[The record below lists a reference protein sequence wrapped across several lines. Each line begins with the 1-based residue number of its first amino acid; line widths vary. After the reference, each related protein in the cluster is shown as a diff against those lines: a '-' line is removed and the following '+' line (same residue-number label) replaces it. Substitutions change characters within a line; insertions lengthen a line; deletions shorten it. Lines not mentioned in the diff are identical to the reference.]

1 MMPLSLAE
9 KASLKKK
16 LCNEKRN
23 TMTRQIDIYDT
34 TLRDGTQAENFNLS
48 VTDKIRISHKLDDMG
63 IDYIE
68 GGWPGSNP
76 LAVEYFKAMQSETLK
91 HAKLTA
97 FGATRMF
104 SNSVE
109 DDKTVQALLAAK
121 TPVITIF
128 GKSWDIHVHDA
139 LRIELEDNLL
149 IIEETLAYLKPHV
162 QELFYDAEHFF
173 DGFKKNAEYALAT
186 LGKAVDGGAEC
197 LVLCDTNGGMLPHEL
212 PPILERVQDFL
223 KDRNSDVELGIH
235 AHNDSETAVANSL
248 LALSLG
254 VKQVQ
259 GTINGYGERCGN
271 GNLTSIIPA
280 VGLKMGYEC
289 EAVKNIDKLYDTA
302 MLVDELANLP
312 HNKYQPYVGR
322 SAFAHKGGI
331 HVSAVKRNPLCYEHI
346 EPEKVGNI
354 RRILISD
361 QAGKSNVVHKAK
373 KFGIDLD
380 TKSPIVASI
389 VKELKELENQGFQY
403 EGAEAS
409 FELLMRRAVGSHAH
423 YFTLNG
429 FRAINSKRK
438 MDKPPETEATIRV
451 EVGGEEVHTAA
462 MGDGPVNALDKALRK
477 ALTQFYPALE
487 EVELIDYKVRVLSG
501 EQGTGARVRVLVE
514 SKDQYEQWGTVGV
527 SLNIIEASWQALVDS
542 INYKLMRDEKRNEA
556 QE

>member
-1 MMPLSLAE
+1 MSR
-9 KASLKKK
+9 KV
-16 LCNEKRN
+16 
-23 TMTRQIDIYDT
+23 QIYDT

-48 VTDKIRISHKLDDMG
+48 VTDKIRISHQLDELG
-63 IDYIE
+63 VDYVE

-76 LAVEYFKAMQSETLK
+76 LAVEFFKAMQSETLQ
-91 HAKLTA
+91 HTKLAA

-104 SNSVE
+104 SNPVE
-109 DDKTVQALLAAK
+109 KDKSIQALLDAK
-121 TPVITIF
+121 TPVVTIF

-149 IIEETLAYLKPHV
+149 IIEETLSYLKPHV
-162 QELFYDAEHFF
+162 DELFYDAEHFF
-173 DGFKKNAEYALAT
+173 DGFKKNPEYALAT
-186 LGKAVDGGAEC
+186 LGKAIDGGADC
-197 LVLCDTNGGMLPHEL
+197 LILCDTNGGMLPHEVQ
-212 PPILERVQDFL
+212 PIIERVQAFVQE
-223 KDRNSDVELGIH
+223 RNANVGLGIH

-259 GTINGYGERCGN
+259 GTMNGYGERCGN
-271 GNLTSIIPA
+271 ANLTSIIPA
-280 VGLKMGYEC
+280 LGLKMKYEC
-289 EAVKNIDKLYDTA
+289 AAVNNIDKLYETA

-346 EPEKVGNI
+346 KPEEVGNL

-361 QAGKSNVVHKAK
+361 QAGKSNVLHKAE
-373 KFGIDLD
+373 KFGIKLD
-380 TKSPIVASI
+380 SNSPVVAAIVA
-389 VKELKELENQGFQY
+389 ELKELENQGFQY

-409 FELLMRRAVGSHAH
+409 FELLMRRAVGNSRNF
-423 YFTLNG
+423 FTLKG

-438 MDKPPETEATIRV
+438 MDKPPETEATIRL
-451 EVGGEEVHTAA
+451 EVGGEEVHTASL
-462 MGDGPVNALDKALRK
+462 GDGPVNALDRALRK
-477 ALTQFYPALE
+477 ALTHFYPALE
-487 EVELIDYKVRVLSG
+487 EIELIDYKVRVLSG
-501 EQGTGARVRVLVE
+501 QHGTGARVRVLIE

-542 INYKLMRDEKRNEA
+542 INYKLMRDEKRHAE
-556 QE
+556 QD

>member
-1 MMPLSLAE
+1 
-9 KASLKKK
+9 
-16 LCNEKRN
+16 
-23 TMTRQIDIYDT
+23 MTRTVQIYDT

-48 VTDKIRISHKLDDMG
+48 VTDKIRISHKLDKLG

-76 LAVEYFKAMQSETLK
+76 LAVEFFKAMQNETLK
-91 HAKLTA
+91 HTKLAA

-104 SNSVE
+104 SNPIE
-109 DDKTVQALLAAK
+109 KDKSTQALLDAK

-128 GKSWDIHVHDA
+128 GKTWDIHVHDA

-162 QELFYDAEHFF
+162 EELFYDAEHFF
-173 DGFKKNAEYALAT
+173 DGFKKNPEYALTT
-186 LGKAVDGGAEC
+186 LGKAIDGGADC
-197 LVLCDTNGGMLPHEL
+197 LVLCDTNGGMLPHEVQ
-212 PPILERVQDFL
+212 PIIERVQAFV
-223 KDRNSDVELGIH
+223 KEKKPSVGLGIH

-254 VKQVQ
+254 VRQVQ
-259 GTINGYGERCGN
+259 GTMNGYGERCGN
-271 GNLTSIIPA
+271 ANLTSVIPA
-280 VGLKMGYEC
+280 LGLKMKYEC
-289 EAVKNIDKLYDTA
+289 QAVKNIDKLYETA

-312 HNKYQPYVGR
+312 HDKYQPYVGR

-346 EPEKVGNI
+346 APEQVGNI

-361 QAGKSNVVHKAK
+361 QAGKSNVLHKAK
-373 KFGIDLD
+373 KFGIELD
-380 TKSPIVASI
+380 SKSPVAAAIVA
-389 VKELKELENQGFQY
+389 ELKELENQGFQY

-409 FELLMRRAVGSHAH
+409 FELLMRRAIGTHKN
-423 YFTLNG
+423 YFTLKG

-451 EVGGEEVHTAA
+451 EVGGEEVHTAS
-462 MGDGPVNALDKALRK
+462 MGDGPVNALDRALRK
-477 ALTQFYPALE
+477 ALTHFYPTLD

-501 EQGTGARVRVLVE
+501 QHGTGSRVRVLIE

-542 INYKLMRDEKRNEA
+542 INYKLMRDEKRLAKQN
-556 QE
+556 

>member
-1 MMPLSLAE
+1 MS
-9 KASLKKK
+9 
-16 LCNEKRN
+16 R
-23 TMTRQIDIYDT
+23 TVQIYDT

-48 VTDKIRISHKLDDMG
+48 VADKIRISHKLDDLG

-76 LAVEYFKAMQSETLK
+76 LAVEFFKEMQSRDLK

-97 FGATRMF
+97 FGATRLF
-104 SNSVE
+104 ANPA
-109 DDKTVQALLAAK
+109 DKDPNLQALIDAK

-128 GKSWDIHVHDA
+128 GKSWDIHVYDA

-149 IIEETLAYLKPHV
+149 IIEESLRYLKPHV
-162 QELFYDAEHFF
+162 EQLFYDAEHFF
-173 DGFKKNAEYALAT
+173 DGFKNNQEYALAS
-186 LGKAVDGGAEC
+186 LGKAIDGGAEC
-197 LVLCDTNGGMLPHEL
+197 LILCDTNGGMLPHEVQ
-212 PPILERVQDFL
+212 PIIERVQQFISE
-223 KDRNSDVELGIH
+223 KNSDVNLGIH

-271 GNLTSIIPA
+271 GNLTSMIPA
-280 VGLKMGYEC
+280 LGLKMGYSCKSIE
-289 EAVKNIDKLYDTA
+289 NIDKLYETA

-331 HVSAVKRNPLCYEHI
+331 HVSAVKRNPLTYEHI
-346 EPEKVGNI
+346 QPEKVGNV

-361 QAGKSNVVHKAK
+361 QAGKSNVLHKAK
-373 KFGIDLD
+373 KFGIELD
-380 TKSPIVASI
+380 SSSPIVASI
-389 VKELKELENQGFQY
+389 VQELKELENQGFQY

-409 FELLMRRAVGSHAH
+409 FELLMRRATGKQPE
-423 YFTLNG
+423 YFTLKG

-438 MDKPPETEATIRV
+438 MDRPPETEATIRL
-451 EVGGEEVHTAA
+451 EVGGEEVHTASL
-462 MGDGPVNALDKALRK
+462 GDGPVNAIDNAMRK
-477 ALTQFYPALE
+477 ALTQFYPSLE

-501 EQGTGARVRVLVE
+501 EHGTGAKVRVLIE
-514 SKDQYEQWGTVGV
+514 SKDTYEQWGTVGV
-527 SLNIIEASWQALVDS
+527 SLNIIEASWQALIDS
-542 INYKLMRDEKRNEA
+542 INYKLMRDEQRRA
-556 QE
+556 QK